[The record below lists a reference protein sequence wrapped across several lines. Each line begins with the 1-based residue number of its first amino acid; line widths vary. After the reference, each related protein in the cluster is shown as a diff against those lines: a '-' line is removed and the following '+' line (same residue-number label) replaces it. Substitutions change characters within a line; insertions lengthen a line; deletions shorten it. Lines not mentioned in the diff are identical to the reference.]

1 MFWLTVQNLED
12 KENKILHVNFNLY
25 NFFIP
30 DFSSKLLEMQ
40 EWLLPFKTVTDL
52 TQDGVAAV
60 VGHLKQYT
68 EDLQKVPRGLITT
81 MRTLRYI
88 SIAPEN
94 PYSDG

>member
-1 MFWLTVQNLED
+1 
-12 KENKILHVNFNLY
+12 
-25 NFFIP
+25 
-30 DFSSKLLEMQ
+30 MQ

-81 MRTLRYI
+81 MRTLHYI

-94 PYSDG
+94 PYPDG